1 MIIRILL
8 DSMVTVFF
16 ILGVLFFA
24 TTLPTEW
31 AFAVS
36 LPFIAL
42 FLVYLKLDGLDASM
56 NEARREIEVLR
67 MDHRFMV
74 CGIYFVLI
82 AIGGIA
88 ITTFA
93 GDVRLLPV
101 EETRGAIERL
111 GDISKAV
118 KASSEGNDRNPR
130 EILKGLGTLVS
141 KQEEN
146 TKTQKK
152 IQNLIMS
159 QKQDNEQITKTLQ
172 SMETLLKRQNSI
184 LEKIRRSLVNAGG
197 EEK

>member
-8 DSMVTVFF
+8 DIVITIFFVLGVVFF
-16 ILGVLFFA
+16 MIS
-24 TTLPTEW
+24 LPVEW
-31 AFAVS
+31 ALAAS

-42 FLVYLKLDGLDASM
+42 FLVYLKLDRLDASM
-56 NEARREIEVLR
+56 NEARREIEAFR

-74 CGIYFVLI
+74 WGIFLVLL
-82 AIGGIA
+82 AIGGIVMVTLA
-88 ITTFA
+88 R
-93 GDVRLLPV
+93 DVRLLPV

-118 KASSEGNDRNPR
+118 KTSSEGNDRNMR
-130 EILKGLGTLVS
+130 EILKGVGTLVS

-146 TKTQKK
+146 IKIQNK
-152 IQNLIMS
+152 IQNLFMS
-159 QKQDNEQITKTLQ
+159 QKQDNKQIAKTLQ
-172 SMETLLKRQNSI
+172 SMETLLKQQNSI